1 MKKLKVLNT
10 LKRKVIYMNYLK
22 RYKYLIGVIIFTIT
36 SIIFSILVQY
46 KRADLLDIAVNK
58 KQGFIITSIL
68 FIIFILLEI
77 ICTYFMNDFSKKY
90 AINDSKKTRENLY
103 KKYSLEKENLDAD
116 KKSEFINIATQQID
130 LLKENHSMQLTLLIF
145 LILKSL
151 TIIFLM
157 LRVNIFLTV
166 IVMLLLLTQI
176 LLPQILGNQ
185 LKEHNIKYMN
195 SLENFTKTVEEFMT
209 GYRLIFSF
217 SAQNLF
223 NKKFNNSLNFL
234 VESDYKNFKYNN
246 ILRNIN
252 MLISYSAHFI
262 AIILCTYLLFIN
274 VLNIKNAYLL
284 IGFVEQLSYPL
295 VGISFAYQS
304 VTSFKKTREKIINKT
319 IISPKQ
325 KYTFKTY
332 NNENIESIC
341 LDNISIKYG
350 NKEIIKNFNI
360 TFTKNKK
367 YLLRGRSGIGKTTIL
382 KTLTKDIDSYSGEIL
397 FNNAD
402 YRKNDFNDI
411 IGFMNDTPI
420 FINDTLRNNLLLG
433 YEKNDEFLKNIMNN
447 LNLGYLNSRL
457 DEEINN
463 TNHSF
468 SLGERK
474 RIELARVLIRDYQVI
489 LLDEPTSNIDEASKN
504 AIINLISKLTNKIII
519 CTSHDNNNDFLKL
532 FDEIVDLR

>member
-209 GYRLIFSF
+209 GYKLIFSF

>member
-1 MKKLKVLNT
+1 
-10 LKRKVIYMNYLK
+10 MNYLK

-130 LLKENHSMQLTLLIF
+130 LLKENYSMQLTLLIF

-176 LLPQILGNQ
+176 LLPKILGNQ

-295 VGISFAYQS
+295 VGISFAYQN

-325 KYTFKTY
+325 KYTFKTS